1 MITKG
6 TNAMISCTEF
16 IPSYSELFAF
26 IEEKHGFA
34 EVQRYWD
41 DIFNPDR
48 NGILTRKL
56 REFGLRGCWEY
67 WSYSLNEEAAD
78 FVMMYDEK
86 GGWYYNEMRFCPSKG
101 RLLGFTHIKPYDK
114 YCLHCDLYRKA
125 VERFGLCYQY
135 DFTRVDKAACQM
147 LIYDPDKFNGKMI
160 ITPDTLIMD
169 RTASDNKYLHR
180 EFHNYM
186 SMGVDYLGRNF
197 GDAEVEEYLT
207 RFTRN
212 FYAHEIDKMR
222 GKGFEPL
229 AEFIR
234 HTYHLEEAEDALHID
249 INDHEMRVSV
259 DYCPAVAFLKK
270 AGWTPSKWFY
280 CTTKTVMEVIAR
292 ELNLNFEW
300 LSYNE
305 ENGQAEYRFS
315 K

>member
-1 MITKG
+1 
-6 TNAMISCTEF
+6 MISCTEF
-16 IPSYSELFAF
+16 IPSYSELFSF
-26 IEEKHGFA
+26 IEAKHGFE

-86 GGWYYNEMRFCPSKG
+86 GGWFYNEMRFCPSKG
-101 RLLGFTHIKPYDK
+101 RLLGFHHINPYDK

-135 DFTRVDKAACQM
+135 DFTKVNQAACQM
-147 LIYDPDKFNGKMI
+147 LIYDPERFKGKMI
-160 ITPDTLIMD
+160 ITPETLIMD

-197 GDAEVEEYLT
+197 GDQEVIDYLT
-207 RFTRN
+207 QFTHN
-212 FYAHEIDKMR
+212 FYAPDIAQMR
-222 GKGFEPL
+222 GKGFAAL

-234 HTYHLEEAEDALHID
+234 NTYRLEEAEDAVHID
-249 INDHEMRVSV
+249 IQEDVMKVTI

-270 AGWTPSKWFY
+270 AGWTPSRWFFQ
-280 CTTKTVMEVIAR
+280 TTKTVMETIAK
-292 ELNLNFEW
+292 ELNLRFVWGGYCED
-300 LSYNE
+300 
-305 ENGQAEYRFS
+305 NGRAEYCLI